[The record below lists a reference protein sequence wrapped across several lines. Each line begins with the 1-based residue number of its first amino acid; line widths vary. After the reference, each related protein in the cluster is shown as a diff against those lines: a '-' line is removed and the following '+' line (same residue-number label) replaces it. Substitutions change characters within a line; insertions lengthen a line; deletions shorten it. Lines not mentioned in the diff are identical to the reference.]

1 MIEKQF
7 TETEKIDEFGMFHNQ
22 PCIKLK
28 LRWTAKS
35 SSHMTDHH
43 SNIGGSKNKAA
54 SKRLKPDWYS
64 GPMYMHTRV
73 RRFSIAI
80 IDDKLKYELMEL
92 TLDGIDYRISGNE
105 TCFDHSL
112 NMDHLQID
120 NHLPRAA
127 VDVILAQKPVRYQQ
141 PVLRFHAKYNRETS
155 HKKLVSFD
163 KIELVIQELDLKL
176 EQQTIIIS
184 WFFIDQILKHLNI
197 SLSHQKHGSLGFL
210 DALESRIADDDTI
223 VSVDPFD
230 EDKLY
235 IDELLLCLIK
245 VNISFITTPA
255 TLLSNFSNDINPEEV
270 KKSFTSRNQRLLY
283 SSITAFLTRVGEVV
297 LGLTTSISDAPIT
310 LSGKVIN
317 HFFVSFNIG
326 EKMNYLKY
334 VVFYCSKYE
343 LFLGR
348 LAFKRI
354 IIYTTTTLLG
364 FSSWAAL

>member
-22 PCIKLK
+22 PCIKLR

-35 SSHMTDHH
+35 SSVLTNHRDD
-43 SNIGGSKNKAA
+43 IGKSA
-54 SKRLKPDWYS
+54 SQTSMHLKPDWYS

-141 PVLRFHAKYNRETS
+141 PVLRFHATYNRETS

-184 WFFIDQILKHLNI
+184 WFFTEQILKHLSI
-197 SLSHQKHGSLGFL
+197 SLSHQKHEKFQVFGNLGFM
-210 DALESRIADDDTI
+210 DALVSRITNNDTI
-223 VSVDPFD
+223 MPTDPFD

-245 VNISFITTPA
+245 INISFITTPA
-255 TLLSNFSNDINPEEV
+255 TILSNFSNDINPEEV

-310 LSGKVIN
+310 LSGKAIN
-317 HFFVSFNIG
+317 HFFVSFNIQ
-326 EKMNYLKY
+326 EK
-334 VVFYCSKYE
+334 
-343 LFLGR
+343 
-348 LAFKRI
+348 
-354 IIYTTTTLLG
+354 
-364 FSSWAAL
+364 